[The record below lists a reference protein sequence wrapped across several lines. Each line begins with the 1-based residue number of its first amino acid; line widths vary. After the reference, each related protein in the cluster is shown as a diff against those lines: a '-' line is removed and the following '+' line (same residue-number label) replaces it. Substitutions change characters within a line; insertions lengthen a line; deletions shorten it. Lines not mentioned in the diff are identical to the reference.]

1 MGPAPDWNQF
11 TAKELGDEVASVV
24 IGMIQDRDRRIREL
38 ERQIGEQQVLIDGL
52 ERDLDLADAKAV
64 KHG

>member
-1 MGPAPDWNQF
+1 MGPDWNQF

-38 ERQIGEQQVLIDGL
+38 ERQIDEQQVLIDGL